1 MSVSDSQEPQAGD
14 SVKTWAGLDEYEPG
28 PSELKLS
35 Q

>member
-1 MSVSDSQEPQAGD
+1 MSVSDSEEPLAGD
-14 SVKTWAGLDEYEPG
+14 SIKIRAGLAEYEPG